1 MGRQVRILSLFSGI
15 GGLELGLELSGVG
28 ETLWQVEQDPFCRKV
43 LAQHWPNAQRFED
56 VRTVRSADFIGAEV
70 IAGGF
75 PCQDIS
81 NAGKRAGLVGESS
94 GLWWEM
100 FRLIREI
107 RPAFVVVENVLA
119 IANRGL
125 GQILGALASCG
136 YDAEWDCI
144 SAAIVGAQ
152 HRRNRLFIVA
162 WLPSN
167 TDGEPL
173 RNHQQRQ
180 ARGRNNIQNSGDAF
194 AAYDG
199 DSGLPA
205 NPNGQRARQFQRR
218 KQEVI
223 RWPTD
228 GGAAFDFNPWNASAA
243 VCPVVDG
250 FSGRMVMLKAL
261 GNSVVPQVAYYAGQK
276 ILEVLRAKNG

>member
-1 MGRQVRILSLFSGI
+1 VRILSLFSGI
-15 GGLELGLELSGVG
+15 GGLDLGLELAGVG

-56 VRTVRSADFIGAEV
+56 VRTVRSADFIGAKV

-136 YDAEWDCI
+136 YHAEWDCI

-152 HRRNRLFIVA
+152 HRRNRLFVVA
-162 WLPSN
+162 WLP
-167 TDGEPL
+167 
-173 RNHQQRQ
+173 
-180 ARGRNNIQNSGDAF
+180 
-194 AAYDG
+194 
-199 DSGLPA
+199 A
-205 NPNGQRARQFQRR
+205 NPDGGRARQFQRR
-218 KQEVI
+218 GQEVI

-228 GGAAFDFNPWNASAA
+228 SGAAFDFNPWNASAA